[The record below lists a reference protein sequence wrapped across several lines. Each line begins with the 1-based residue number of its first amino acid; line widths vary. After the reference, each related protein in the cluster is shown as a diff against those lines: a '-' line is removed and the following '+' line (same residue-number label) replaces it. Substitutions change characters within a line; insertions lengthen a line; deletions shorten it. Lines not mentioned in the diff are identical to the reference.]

1 MSNPAFLEKYPACD
15 NRTITPP
22 TADSRTTRTARAKDY

>member
-1 MSNPAFLEKYPACD
+1 MIYVKFSKISTACD
-15 NRTITPP
+15 NKTITPP